1 MLIEKKNIIVSIING
16 YMINTPSKH
25 VIVTIECHDQH
36 TQLVTVQQEQYTLEA
51 DEILI
56 GHCMVYAS
64 GKKVIK
70 PLPNKQKKL
79 LPKK

>member
-1 MLIEKKNIIVSIING
+1 
-16 YMINTPSKH
+16 MINTPSKH
-25 VIVTIECHDQH
+25 VTVTIECHDQH
-36 TQLVTVQQEQYTLEA
+36 TQLVTVQQEQYILEA

-70 PLPNKQKKL
+70 PGPNKQKKL